1 MNMIMIICIYRYI
14 HLCVTESYV
23 VIVIYCNMLQFSV
36 TLLAVGFVFSWFLLA
51 RICHLWLS
59 PTLILRHH
67 NGLLQ
72 ILC

>member
-1 MNMIMIICIYRYI
+1 MNMIMIILICIYRYI

-23 VIVIYCNMLQFSV
+23 VIVIYCNILQFSGN
-36 TLLAVGFVFSWFLLA
+36 VGFVFSWFLLA